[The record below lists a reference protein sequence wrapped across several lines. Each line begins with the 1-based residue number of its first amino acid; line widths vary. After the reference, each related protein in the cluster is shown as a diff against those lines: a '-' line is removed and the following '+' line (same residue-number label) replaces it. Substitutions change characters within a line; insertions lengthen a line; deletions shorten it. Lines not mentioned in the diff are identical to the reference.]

1 MASAAETRNHEWI
14 SLVDCDSSLQE
25 EILAESQ
32 YILSHPS
39 FRNSRRCVT
48 LFKHLMECL
57 LKGDQESLK
66 ERVLGV
72 AVFGRDPSYDP
83 SVDPIVRITAN
94 EIRKRLAQC
103 YEGEHQ
109 SRIRIHL
116 IPGSYSPQI
125 EIVKNEVTAHLV
137 ETSPPH
143 PEEIE
148 GDERTET
155 GVEARSSTATA
166 KKARS
171 IFFVCILSFGVLSA
185 GFITWFLIASHLRST
200 QELIWAPLLHTNEP
214 ILICVSDIRGGNLD
228 PDNWTSVVADVIATR
243 KIPAIILKDHHVPAM
258 SLVDAMIAAKVM
270 AAITSQRHEAI
281 MRGAST
287 VTLDDLRQSPDVVIG
302 AFDNPWFLILFSRLR
317 FHVMVDPVTQDE
329 WIEDSRNP
337 GRREWLENGKTQFA
351 DSSVD
356 YALIIRYRSPD
367 TGKWILAIG
376 GLGKHGTAA
385 AGELLTSHVWLN
397 TIPKNL
403 VEAGNNFQIV
413 VKTTVINGNVGP
425 PQIVASYSW

>member
-1 MASAAETRNHEWI
+1 MASAAGTRNHEWI

-48 LFKHLMECL
+48 LFKYIIDCA

-72 AVFGRDPSYDP
+72 AVFGRDPSYD
-83 SVDPIVRITAN
+83 SSADPIVRIAAN

-109 SRIRIHL
+109 SKIRIHL

-125 EIVKNEVTAHLV
+125 EILKNEVTASLV

-143 PEEIE
+143 PNEIE
-148 GDERTET
+148 GNERTEA
-155 GVEARSSTATA
+155 EARSCTATA

-171 IFFVCILSFGVLSA
+171 IFFLCILSFGVLSA

-214 ILICVSDIRGGNLD
+214 ILICVSDVRGGSNID
-228 PDNWTSVVADVIATR
+228 PDNWASVVADVLTTR
-243 KIPAIILKDHHVPAM
+243 TIPATTLKDHRVPAM
-258 SLVDAMIAAKVM
+258 SVVDAIVAARIM
-270 AAITSQRHEAI
+270 AAITSQRHEAT

-287 VTLDDLRQSPDVVIG
+287 VTLADLRQSPDVVIG

-317 FHVMVDPVTQDE
+317 FHVMVDPVTQDG

-337 GRREWLENGKTQFA
+337 GRREWLESGKTQFA

-356 YALIIRYRSPD
+356 YALVIRYRSPD
-367 TGKWILAIG
+367 TGKWTLAIG

-385 AGELLTSHVWLN
+385 AGELFTSHALLN

-403 VEAGNNFQIV
+403 VGAENNFQIV